1 MKLAHLADL
10 HLGFRQFDRQTA
22 KGINQREADVAEV
35 FRRAVDDLL
44 EQKPQLIVIAGDLFH
59 SVRPTN
65 AAIMF
70 CFRQLHRLRAGLPQT
85 PIVVIA
91 GEHDTPRSTETGAIL
106 RLYEALGVEVA
117 VEAARRI
124 VIPTLDCAVLAVPHQ
139 ALVNADRPALRPE
152 PGGPTLNVL
161 LTHGVHGGLGE
172 ERGTMEYGGAA
183 LSREILAPEKWDYI
197 ALGHY
202 HTAQSIADNAW
213 YSGSLEYLPPNP
225 WGQLQDEAQ
234 LKKPKRGGGG
244 AGGGGKGYLLIELPG
259 ARVTFRPIAPLRRHI
274 DLPFIQG
281 AGLNAK
287 ALDEQIAHR
296 VASAKIDDQIV
307 RLLVW
312 DVDRAMARDL
322 DHAAIR
328 AYKARALNFQLDL
341 RRPEA
346 QRIPG
351 ASASGPGARRQ
362 TLAETVRDFLGRR
375 PLDAELNRETFVKLG
390 GDYLETAA
398 RSEDAAGGGTP
409 A

>member
-10 HLGFRQFDRQTA
+10 HLGFRQFDRQTP
-22 KGINQREADVAEV
+22 KGINQREADIAEV

-70 CFRQLHRLRAGLPQT
+70 CFRQLHRLRAALPET
-85 PIVVIA
+85 PVVVIA

-117 VEAARRI
+117 VEEARRI
-124 VIPTLDCAVLAVPHQ
+124 VFPKLDCAVLAVPHQ
-139 ALVNADRPALRPE
+139 ALVQADRPALRPE

-161 LTHGVHGGLGE
+161 LTHGVYGGLGE
-172 ERGTMEYGGAA
+172 ERGTMEYGGAP
-183 LSREILAPEKWDYI
+183 LSRELLAPEKWDYI

-202 HTAQSIADNAW
+202 HSAQSVATNAW

-225 WGQLQDEAQ
+225 WGQLQDEAE
-234 LKKPKRGGGG
+234 LKKSKRS
-244 AGGGGKGYLLIELPG
+244 GKGYLLVELPG
-259 ARVTFRPIAPLRRHI
+259 ARVTFRPIVPVRRHI
-274 DLPFIQG
+274 DLPPIRG

-287 ALDEQIAHR
+287 ELDAQIAER
-296 VASAKIDDQIV
+296 VGSAKIDDQIV

-312 DVDRAMARDL
+312 EVERAVARDL

-328 AYKARALNFQLDL
+328 GYKARALNFQLDL
-341 RRPEA
+341 RRPDA
-346 QRIPG
+346 QRTSG
-351 ASASGPGARRQ
+351 DATSAGPGARRQ
-362 TLAETVRDFLGRR
+362 TLTETVRDFLGRR
-375 PLDAELNRETFVKLG
+375 PLDAELNRETFVQLG
-390 GDYLETAA
+390 VEYLE
-398 RSEDAAGGGTP
+398 AAGRSDAETGAGGS

>member
-10 HLGFRQFDRQTA
+10 HLGFRQFDRQTP
-22 KGINQREADVAEV
+22 KGINQREADIAEA

-44 EQKPQLIVIAGDLFH
+44 EQKPDLIVIAGDLFH

-70 CFRQLHRLRAGLPQT
+70 CFRQLHRLRAGLPET

-106 RLYEALGVEVA
+106 RLYEALGVEIA
-117 VEAARRI
+117 VEEARRI
-124 VIPTLDCAVLAVPHQ
+124 VLPKLDCAVLAVPQQ
-139 ALVNADRPALRPE
+139 ALAQADRPALRPDA
-152 PGGPTLNVL
+152 GGPTLNVL
-161 LTHGVHGGLGE
+161 VTHGVYGGLGE
-172 ERGTMEYGGAA
+172 ERGTMEYGGAE

-202 HTAQSIADNAW
+202 HTAQSVATNAW

-225 WGQLQDEAQ
+225 WGQLQDEAAQ
-234 LKKPKRGGGG
+234 QTATKGKKQRI
-244 AGGGGKGYLLIELPG
+244 GKGYLLVELPG
-259 ARVTFRPIAPLRRHI
+259 ARVTFRPIAPVRRHI

-287 ALDEQIAHR
+287 ELDEQIAQR
-296 VASAKIDDQIV
+296 VSAAKIDDQIV

-312 DVDRAMARDL
+312 DVERATARDL

-346 QRIPG
+346 QRTTG
-351 ASASGPGARRQ
+351 TSGDTGVRRQ
-362 TLAETVRDFLGRR
+362 TLTETVRDFLGRR
-375 PLDAELNRETFVKLG
+375 PLDAELNRETFVRLG
-390 GDYLETAA
+390 VDYLETAA
-398 RSEDAAGGGTP
+398 RAERESGGGST